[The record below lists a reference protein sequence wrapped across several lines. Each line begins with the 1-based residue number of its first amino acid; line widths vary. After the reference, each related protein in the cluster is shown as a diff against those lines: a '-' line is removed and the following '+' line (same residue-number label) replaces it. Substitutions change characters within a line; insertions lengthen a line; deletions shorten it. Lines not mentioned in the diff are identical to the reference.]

1 MPYLEFYDKLVIL
14 LYFVFVLLIGLY
26 FRKRASKNL
35 ESFILGGRKM
45 PWFLAGIS
53 MVATTFAADTPLYVT
68 EVVATQGIS
77 GNWAWFHFLIG
88 GLLTTFLFARLWKRS
103 GVLTEAEFINIRY
116 SGIEAKIL
124 RVFKSIYLGFI
135 INIVIM
141 SWVNL
146 AMVKIFIVVFG
157 VDKWDATMYVAAVM
171 LLVLFYSA
179 VSGLLGVVYTD
190 FVQFIIAFG
199 GCVILAFLVLNSEK
213 VGGISG
219 LKAGLPEGSLDLL
232 PDFKNSLSNSWHLP
246 LMSFFA
252 YTGIMWW
259 SSWYPGA
266 EPGGGGYIA
275 QRMMSTKSEKDA
287 YKATLLFQVLNYCIR
302 PWPWIIVG
310 LCCIMLYP
318 ELGEKDK
325 GLGFVMAM
333 KDHLPMGLKGL
344 LLVAFLGAYMS
355 TISTQLNWGV
365 GMLVN
370 DALLPLSK
378 KKIEDKKQV
387 YYGRIF
393 TVLLALA
400 SMVLVNFIEE
410 IKTVWDFVM
419 QCGAGL
425 GFVLI
430 ARWLWWRINAW
441 TEIVATITPFV
452 VYGINNAFL
461 ADAYPTLAK
470 PVYENPSGFVLSVGI
485 TVVASLI
492 TIFVT
497 KPTANE
503 KLASFAEKVKPM
515 GVWGKFNTNEDKGN
529 ELLLSIG
536 LWLFAVIMS
545 YSLLFVI
552 SDLIFQNWE
561 NFMPKLLVLLVS
573 FGVFVWLSK
582 IYNQKHLPKE

>member
-1 MPYLEFYDKLVIL
+1 MPYLEFYDKIVIL
-14 LYFVFVLLIGLY
+14 LYFLFVLAIGLY

-68 EVVATQGIS
+68 EVVAKYGIS

-116 SGIEAKIL
+116 SGKEAKIL
-124 RVFKSIYLGFI
+124 RVFKSVYLGFVL
-135 INIVIM
+135 NIVIM

-146 AMVKIFIVVFG
+146 ALVKIFVVVFG
-157 VDKWDATMYVAAVM
+157 VDKWDATLITGAVM

-199 GCVILAFLVLNSEK
+199 GCVILAFLVLQSDK

-219 LKAGLPEGSLDLL
+219 LKEALPEGSLDLL
-232 PDFKNSLSNSWHLP
+232 PNFDNSLSNSWHLP
-246 LMSFFA
+246 ILSFFA

-287 YKATLLFQVLNYCIR
+287 YKATLLFQILNYCIR

-310 LCCIMLYP
+310 LCCVVLYP
-318 ELGEKDK
+318 DLAEVDK

-333 KDHLPMGLKGL
+333 KDFLPVGLKGL

-370 DALLPLSK
+370 DAVMPLSK
-378 KKIEDKKQV
+378 KEISDKKQV
-387 YYGRIF
+387 YYGRII
-393 TVLLALA
+393 TVLLAIA

-452 VYGINNAFL
+452 VYGLNNLILKDHFPSL
-461 ADAYPTLAK
+461 GREVFED
-470 PVYENPSGFVLSVGI
+470 PSGFMLSVAI
-485 TVVASLI
+485 TIVASLV

-503 KLASFAEKVKPM
+503 KLVSFAEKVRPM
-515 GVWGKFNTNEDKGN
+515 GAWNGLVKGEDRNKD
-529 ELLLSIG
+529 LFLSIAI
-536 LWLFAVIMS
+536 WVFAVIMS

-552 SDLIFQNWE
+552 ADVLFQNWDVIL
-561 NFMPKLLVLLVS
+561 PKALILLAS
-573 FGVFVWLSK
+573 FAAFAWLSK
-582 IYNQKHLPKE
+582 IYNQKYLAKE